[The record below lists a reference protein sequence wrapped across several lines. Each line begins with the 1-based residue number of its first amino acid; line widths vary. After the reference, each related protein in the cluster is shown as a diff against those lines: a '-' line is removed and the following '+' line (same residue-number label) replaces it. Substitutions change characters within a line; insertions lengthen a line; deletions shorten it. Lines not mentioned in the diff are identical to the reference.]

1 MRQLLAFGSG
11 NSFPGAPV
19 AGVYLA
25 GDNAAFLAACAA
37 SASTLYSI
45 VVDVGSG
52 GVLWYSQ
59 GGGTFGLIGGTV
71 TDYSLLPTLGTVGDL
86 TFTANGT
93 ETIYDTNNGW
103 WYYWNGTAW
112 TQLEA

>member
-25 GDNAAFLAACAA
+25 ADNAALLAACAA
-37 SASTLYSI
+37 SASTLYSV

-59 GGGTFGLIGGTV
+59 GGGTFGLIGGSVLTS
-71 TDYSLLPTLGTVGDL
+71 SLLPTLGTVGGV

-93 ETIYDTNNGW
+93 ETLWDQDNGW
-103 WYYWNGTAW
+103 WYYWNGTVW
-112 TQLEA
+112 TELQP